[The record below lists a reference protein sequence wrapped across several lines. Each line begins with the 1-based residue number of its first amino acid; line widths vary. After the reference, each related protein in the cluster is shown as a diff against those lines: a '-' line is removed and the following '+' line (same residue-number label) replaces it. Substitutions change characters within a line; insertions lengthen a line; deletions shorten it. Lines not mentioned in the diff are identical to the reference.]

1 MSSTNIKIDDQSESV
16 PKGTDATTGVTG
28 KSAAT
33 KHRPPLA
40 PSTLLT
46 ALQLRYALVNLDG
59 RIWVL
64 DIQMLSARTGE
75 GTARKLVLSNRS
87 DGYLLL
93 QRLAKVLA
101 PDADPSY
108 SISDFFISPETACY
122 DGVEFNPAG
131 TTGNLLNLWI
141 GPTIEARVGNWPLIQ
156 AFLLDVICNS
166 DQKSYDYLIGFIAH
180 ALQHPEE
187 KPGILIILLGGQG
200 TGKGTL
206 GRILRLIWTATYLQ
220 VHNIDAVTG
229 NFNAS
234 LERAFIVFMDE
245 ALFAGDRKAS
255 DALKSLVTEPVIHI
269 NEKHQPARQTHSYHR
284 FFAASNADHL
294 KNTERDDRRD
304 FALRISESRKGDH
317 AYWQELNVEIEQGGV
332 AAMVH
337 DLLTMDLSGFN
348 VRDKPNTNELLEQKL
363 QSLGPIARWWHDC
376 LDGGGLTGEGGWAD
390 FIATDAAVK
399 GVVELAGGRLYKKPS
414 PADVVQA
421 LLKLCPSATKVQ
433 QQDNLK
439 RHRGLSLPP
448 LQQARAE
455 FEAYIGGAISWD
467 SDQSLKGS
475 DSVPDA
481 TNGEAEF

>member
-1 MSSTNIKIDDQSESV
+1 MDLPDRAAT
-16 PKGTDATTGVTG
+16 GTDADAEDAAAVTV
-28 KSAAT
+28 AA
-33 KHRPPLA
+33 KKGSPKARPPPA
-40 PSTLLT
+40 PSALLT
-46 ALQLRYALVNLDG
+46 SLQLRYALVNMEG

-64 DIQMLSARTGE
+64 DIESLSARAGD
-75 GTARKLVLSNRS
+75 GTARKLILSNRS
-87 DGYLLL
+87 DGNLLL
-93 QRLAKVLA
+93 QRLARVLA
-101 PDADPSY
+101 PDADPSFA
-108 SISDFFISPETACY
+108 ILEFFVSPATACF
-122 DGVEFNPAG
+122 DGVEFNPRG
-131 TTGNLLNLWI
+131 TSGNLLNLWI
-141 GPTIEARVGNWPLIQ
+141 GPTIEAKAGEWLLIQ
-156 AFLLDVICNS
+156 GFLLDVIC
-166 DQKSYDYLIGFIAH
+166 DGDRLSYEYLIRFIAH

-206 GRILRLIWTATYLQ
+206 GRILRFIWSATYLQ

-284 FFAASNADHL
+284 FFAATNADHL

-304 FALRISESRKGDH
+304 FALRVSESRKGDH
-317 AYWQELNVEIEQGGV
+317 GYWQALNIEIEQGGV

-337 DLLTMDLSGFN
+337 DLLAIDLSNFN
-348 VRDKPNTNELLEQKL
+348 VRQKPDTKELLEQKL
-363 QSLGPIARWWHDC
+363 QSLGPVARWWHDC
-376 LDGGGLTGEGGWAD
+376 LNGGGLTAEGNWAD
-390 FIATDAAVK
+390 FIATDAAIK
-399 GVVELAGGRLYKKPS
+399 GIVDLAGGRLYKKPS

-421 LLKLCPSATKVQ
+421 LLKLCPSAAKKQ
-433 QQDNLK
+433 KQDNLG
-439 RHRGLSLPP
+439 RHRGLSFPP

-455 FEAYIGGAISWD
+455 FEQYIGGAINWD
-467 SDQSLKGS
+467 SDDASG

-481 TNGEAEF
+481 ANGEGEL

>member
-1 MSSTNIKIDDQSESV
+1 MAQRSQIPTPENATA
-16 PKGTDATTGVTG
+16 GTSPTATDTSG

-33 KHRPPLA
+33 KPRPPSA
-40 PSTLLT
+40 PANLLT
-46 ALQLRYALVNLDG
+46 ALQLRYALLNMEG

-64 DIQMLSARTGE
+64 DIQMLAARTGE
-75 GTARKLVLSNRS
+75 GTARKLVLSTRS
-87 DGYLLL
+87 DGNLLL
-93 QRLAKVLA
+93 QRLARVLA
-101 PDADPSY
+101 PDADPSHA
-108 SISDFFISPETACY
+108 ILEFFVSPATACY

-131 TTGNLLNLWI
+131 TSGNLLNLWI
-141 GPTIEARVGNWPLIQ
+141 GPTIEAKAGTWPLIQ
-156 AFLLDVICNS
+156 AFLREVICDG
-166 DQKSYDYLIGFIAH
+166 DQKSYDYLIRFIAH
-180 ALQHPEE
+180 ALQYPEE

-284 FFAASNADHL
+284 FFAATNADHL

-304 FALRISESRKGDH
+304 FALRVSESRKGDH
-317 AYWQELNVEIEQGGV
+317 AYWQALNFEIEQGGV
-332 AAMVH
+332 AAMAH
-337 DLLTMDLSGFN
+337 DLLAMDLSGFN
-348 VRDKPNTNELLEQKL
+348 VRQKPDTKELLEQKL
-363 QSLGPIARWWHDC
+363 QSLGPVARWWHDC
-376 LDGGGLTGEGGWAD
+376 LNGGGLTAEGDWAD
-390 FIATDAAVK
+390 FIGTEVAIK
-399 GVVELAGGRLYKKPS
+399 GIVELAGGRLYKKPS

-421 LLKLCPSATKVQ
+421 LMKLCPSAAKKQ
-433 QQDNLK
+433 QQSGLA
-439 RHRGLSLPP
+439 RQRGLSLPP

-455 FEAYIGGAISWD
+455 FEQYIGGAISWD
-467 SDQSLKGS
+467 SDQSFKGS

-481 TNGEAEF
+481 ANGEVEF